1 MSSQLSN
8 RHDSYDPT
16 ADASQSTLI
25 ESDIT
30 AELSVM
36 PETHRELRLTE
47 PRTALITGAAGLLGR
62 EMKARLTETGWR
74 VVAMPRTALD
84 ITSEDDVLRAIEAA
98 CPDLLIN
105 CAATADVDRCE
116 VDSDWAYAINERGP
130 AILARACRQFG
141 VEIVHVSTD
150 YVFDGSK
157 EGFYTQ
163 EDVPQPLSVYGQS
176 KVAGEVSVRE
186 ATSRCYVVR
195 TSWLFGFGGKNFGS
209 RVIQRA
215 RDGAPIKGVT
225 DQTSIPSYAPD
236 VSARIEEIV
245 TLGVHGLYHVTST
258 GPATWFEFARAA
270 LALAGLGDTEIEQVR
285 RADLNQRAPRP
296 HNTAMRCLLS
306 EKLGLEP
313 LRHWRDALVEFVA
326 HY

>member
-1 MSSQLSN
+1 VARPDNSRTSDLE
-8 RHDSYDPT
+8 
-16 ADASQSTLI
+16 STLI
-25 ESDIT
+25 ETPLPPELSTLPAADR
-30 AELSVM
+30 ELSVAA
-36 PETHRELRLTE
+36 

-62 EMKARLTETGWR
+62 EMKARLGETGWR

-116 VDSDWAYAINERGP
+116 VDADWAYAINERGP

-157 EGFYTQ
+157 DGLYTQ

-176 KVAGEVSVRE
+176 KLAGEVSMRE
-186 ATSRCYVVR
+186 AASRCYIVR
-195 TSWLFGFGGKNFGS
+195 TSWLFGVGGKNFGS
-209 RVIQRA
+209 RVIGYA
-215 RDGAPIKGVT
+215 RERAPIKGVT
-225 DQTSIPSYAPD
+225 DQTSIPSYAAD

-270 LALAGLGDTEIEQVR
+270 LALAGLADTEIEPVR

-296 HNTAMRCLLS
+296 HNTAMKCLLS

>member
-1 MSSQLSN
+1 VTRPDKVRTSDFEATLTE
-8 RHDSYDPT
+8 T
-16 ADASQSTLI
+16 ALAPELSTLPAT
-25 ESDIT
+25 DR
-30 AELSVM
+30 ELSVAVA
-36 PETHRELRLTE
+36 
-47 PRTALITGAAGLLGR
+47 RTALITGAGGLLGR
-62 EMKARLTETGWR
+62 EMKARLSETGWR
-74 VVAMPRTALD
+74 VVAMPRTDLD
-84 ITSEDDVLRAIEAA
+84 ITSEDDVLRALEAV
-98 CPDLLIN
+98 CPDVLIN

-116 VDSDWAYAINERGP
+116 VEADWAYAINEKGP
-130 AILARACRQFG
+130 GILARACRTFG

-176 KVAGEVSVRE
+176 KLAGEIAVRE

-195 TSWLFGFGGKNFGS
+195 TSWLFGRGGKNFGS
-209 RVIQRA
+209 RVIQYARA
-215 RDGAPIKGVT
+215 GARIKGVT

-245 TLGVHGLYHVTST
+245 TLGLHGLYHVTST

-270 LALAGLGDTEIEQVR
+270 LDLAGLGETVIEPVS

-306 EKLGLEP
+306 EKLELEP
-313 LRHWRDALVEFVA
+313 VRHWRDALVEFVVD
-326 HY
+326 Y

>member
-1 MSSQLSN
+1 MARPDTS
-8 RHDSYDPT
+8 R
-16 ADASQSTLI
+16 ASDLESTLI
-25 ESDIT
+25 ETPLPPELSTLPAADR
-30 AELSVM
+30 ELSVVA
-36 PETHRELRLTE
+36 

-62 EMKARLTETGWR
+62 EMKARLGETGWR

-116 VDSDWAYAINERGP
+116 VDADWAYAINERGP
-130 AILARACRQFG
+130 AILARACRRFG

-176 KVAGEVSVRE
+176 KVAGEVAVRE
-186 ATSRCYVVR
+186 ATSRCYIVR
-195 TSWLFGFGGKNFGS
+195 TSWLFGVGGKNFGS
-209 RVIQRA
+209 RVIGYA
-215 RDGAPIKGVT
+215 REGAPIKGVT

-258 GPATWFEFARAA
+258 GPGTWFEFARAA
-270 LALAGLGDTEIEQVR
+270 LALAGLGETQIEPVR

>member
-1 MSSQLSN
+1 LE
-8 RHDSYDPT
+8 
-16 ADASQSTLI
+16 STLI
-25 ESDIT
+25 QTPLPPELSTLPAADR
-30 AELSVM
+30 ELSVAA
-36 PETHRELRLTE
+36 

-62 EMKARLTETGWR
+62 EMKARLAETGWR

-186 ATSRCYVVR
+186 ATSRSFIVR
-195 TSWLFGFGGKNFGS
+195 TSWLFGVGGKNFGS
-209 RVIQRA
+209 RVIGYA
-215 RDGAPIKGVT
+215 REGAPIKGVT

-258 GPATWFEFARAA
+258 GPATWLEFARAA
-270 LALAGLGDTEIEQVR
+270 LGLAGLGDTEIEPVR

-296 HNTAMRCLLS
+296 HNTAMKCLLS

-326 HY
+326 HYLKCG

>member
-1 MSSQLSN
+1 MARPDNSHTSDLE
-8 RHDSYDPT
+8 
-16 ADASQSTLI
+16 STLI
-25 ESDIT
+25 ETPLPPELSTLPAADR
-30 AELSVM
+30 ELSVAA
-36 PETHRELRLTE
+36 

-62 EMKARLTETGWR
+62 EMKARLAETGWR

-186 ATSRCYVVR
+186 ATSRSFIMR
-195 TSWLFGFGGKNFGS
+195 TSWLFGVGGKNFGS
-209 RVIQRA
+209 RVIGYA
-215 RDGAPIKGVT
+215 REGAPIKGVT

-258 GPATWFEFARAA
+258 GPATWLEFARAA
-270 LALAGLGDTEIEQVR
+270 LGLAGLGDTEIEPVR

-296 HNTAMRCLLS
+296 HNTAMKCLLS

-326 HY
+326 HYLKCG

>member
-1 MSSQLSN
+1 MARPDTSHTSDLE
-8 RHDSYDPT
+8 
-16 ADASQSTLI
+16 STLI
-25 ESDIT
+25 ETPLPPELSTLPAADR
-30 AELSVM
+30 ELSVAA
-36 PETHRELRLTE
+36 

-62 EMKARLTETGWR
+62 EMKARLGETGWR

-116 VDSDWAYAINERGP
+116 VDADWAYAINERGP

-157 EGFYTQ
+157 DGLYTQ

-176 KVAGEVSVRE
+176 KLAGEVSMRE
-186 ATSRCYVVR
+186 AASRCYIVR
-195 TSWLFGFGGKNFGS
+195 TSWLFGVGGKNFGS
-209 RVIQRA
+209 RVIGYA
-215 RDGAPIKGVT
+215 RERAPIKGVT
-225 DQTSIPSYAPD
+225 DQTSIPSYAAD

-270 LALAGLGDTEIEQVR
+270 LALAGLADTEIEPVR

-296 HNTAMRCLLS
+296 HNTAMKCLLS

-326 HY
+326 NY

>member
-1 MSSQLSN
+1 LE
-8 RHDSYDPT
+8 
-16 ADASQSTLI
+16 STLI
-25 ESDIT
+25 ETPLPPELSTLPAADR
-30 AELSVM
+30 ELSVAA
-36 PETHRELRLTE
+36 

-62 EMKARLTETGWR
+62 EMKARLAETGWR

-176 KVAGEVSVRE
+176 KVAGEVAVRE
-186 ATSRCYVVR
+186 ATSRSFIVR
-195 TSWLFGFGGKNFGS
+195 TSWLFGVGGKNFGS
-209 RVIQRA
+209 RVIGYA
-215 RDGAPIKGVT
+215 REGAPIKGVT

-258 GPATWFEFARAA
+258 GPATWLEFARAA
-270 LALAGLGDTEIEQVR
+270 LGLAGLGDTEIEPVR

-296 HNTAMRCLLS
+296 HNTAMKCLLS

>member
-1 MSSQLSN
+1 MARPDSS
-8 RHDSYDPT
+8 H
-16 ADASQSTLI
+16 ASGLESTLI
-25 ESDIT
+25 ETPLPPELSTLPAADR
-30 AELSVM
+30 ELSVAA
-36 PETHRELRLTE
+36 

-62 EMKARLTETGWR
+62 EMKARLAETGWR

-186 ATSRCYVVR
+186 ATSRSFIVR
-195 TSWLFGFGGKNFGS
+195 TSWLFGVGGKNFGS
-209 RVIQRA
+209 RVIGYA
-215 RDGAPIKGVT
+215 REGAPIKGVT

-258 GPATWFEFARAA
+258 GPATWLEFARAA
-270 LALAGLGDTEIEQVR
+270 LGLAGLGDTEIEPVR

-296 HNTAMRCLLS
+296 HNTAMKCLLS

-326 HY
+326 HYLKCG

>member
-1 MSSQLSN
+1 VATPDNSRAPELE
-8 RHDSYDPT
+8 
-16 ADASQSTLI
+16 STLI
-25 ESDIT
+25 ETPLPPELSPLPAADR
-30 AELSVM
+30 ELSVAA
-36 PETHRELRLTE
+36 

-62 EMKARLTETGWR
+62 EMKARLGETGWR

-84 ITSEDDVLRAIEAA
+84 ITSEDDVFRAIEAA

-116 VDSDWAYAINERGP
+116 VDAEWAYAINERGP

-186 ATSRCYVVR
+186 ATSRCYIVR
-195 TSWLFGFGGKNFGS
+195 TSWLFGVGGKNFGS
-209 RVIQRA
+209 RVLQHA
-215 RDGAPIKGVT
+215 RDGARIKGVT

-258 GPATWFEFARAA
+258 GPATWFEFARAV
-270 LALAGLGDTEIEQVR
+270 LALAGLGGTEIEPVR

-296 HNTAMRCLLS
+296 HNTAMKCLLS

-326 HY
+326 YY

>member
-1 MSSQLSN
+1 VARPDNS
-8 RHDSYDPT
+8 R
-16 ADASQSTLI
+16 ASGLESTLI
-25 ESDIT
+25 ETPLPPELSTLPAADR
-30 AELSVM
+30 ELSVAA
-36 PETHRELRLTE
+36 

-62 EMKARLTETGWR
+62 EMKARLGETGWR

-116 VDSDWAYAINERGP
+116 VDAEWAYAINERGP

-176 KVAGEVSVRE
+176 KVAGEVAVRE

-195 TSWLFGFGGKNFGS
+195 TSWLFGVGGKNFGS
-209 RVIQRA
+209 RVIQHV
-215 RDGAPIKGVT
+215 RDGAPIKGVI

-270 LALAGLGDTEIEQVR
+270 LALAGLGETEIQPVR

>member
-1 MSSQLSN
+1 VATPDNSRAPELE
-8 RHDSYDPT
+8 
-16 ADASQSTLI
+16 STLI
-25 ESDIT
+25 ETPLPPELSTLPAADR
-30 AELSVM
+30 ELSVAA
-36 PETHRELRLTE
+36 

-62 EMKARLTETGWR
+62 EMKARLGETGWR

-84 ITSEDDVLRAIEAA
+84 ITSEDDVLSAIEAA

-116 VDSDWAYAINERGP
+116 VDADWAYAINERGP

-176 KVAGEVSVRE
+176 KVAGEVAVRE
-186 ATSRCYVVR
+186 ATSRCYIVR
-195 TSWLFGFGGKNFGS
+195 TSWLFGVGGKNFGS
-209 RVIQRA
+209 RVIQNA
-215 RDGAPIKGVT
+215 REGAPIKGVT

-258 GPATWFEFARAA
+258 GPASWFEFARAA
-270 LALAGLGDTEIEQVR
+270 LALAGLGDTEIEPVR

-296 HNTAMRCLLS
+296 HNTAMKCLLS

>member
-1 MSSQLSN
+1 MARPDNSHSSDLE
-8 RHDSYDPT
+8 
-16 ADASQSTLI
+16 STLI
-25 ESDIT
+25 ETPLLPELSTLPAADR
-30 AELSVM
+30 ELSVAA
-36 PETHRELRLTE
+36 

-62 EMKARLTETGWR
+62 EMKARLGETGWR

-84 ITSEDDVLRAIEAA
+84 ITSEDDVLHAIEAA

-116 VDSDWAYAINERGP
+116 VDADWAYAINERGP

-157 EGFYTQ
+157 DGFYTQ

-176 KVAGEVSVRE
+176 KVAGEVAVRE
-186 ATSRCYVVR
+186 ATSRCYIVR
-195 TSWLFGFGGKNFGS
+195 TSWLFGVGGKNFGS
-209 RVIQRA
+209 RVIQHA
-215 RDGAPIKGVT
+215 REGLPIKGVT

-258 GPATWFEFARAA
+258 GPASWFEFARAA
-270 LALAGLGDTEIEQVR
+270 LALAGLGDTEIEPVR

>member
-1 MSSQLSN
+1 
-8 RHDSYDPT
+8 
-16 ADASQSTLI
+16 
-25 ESDIT
+25 
-30 AELSVM
+30 
-36 PETHRELRLTE
+36 
-47 PRTALITGAAGLLGR
+47 
-62 EMKARLTETGWR
+62 MKARLAETGWR

-157 EGFYTQ
+157 DGFYTQ

-195 TSWLFGFGGKNFGS
+195 TSWLFGVGGKNFGS
-209 RVIQRA
+209 RVIGYA
-215 RDGAPIKGVT
+215 REGAPIKGVT

-258 GPATWFEFARAA
+258 GPATWLEFARAA
-270 LALAGLGDTEIEQVR
+270 LGLAGLGDTEIEPVR

>member
-1 MSSQLSN
+1 MATPDNSRAPELE
-8 RHDSYDPT
+8 
-16 ADASQSTLI
+16 STLI
-25 ESDIT
+25 ETPLPPELSTLPAADR
-30 AELSVM
+30 ELSVAA
-36 PETHRELRLTE
+36 

-62 EMKARLTETGWR
+62 EMKARLGETGWR

-84 ITSEDDVLRAIEAA
+84 ITSEDDVLSAIEAA

-116 VDSDWAYAINERGP
+116 VDADWAYAINERGP

-176 KVAGEVSVRE
+176 KVAGEVAVRE
-186 ATSRCYVVR
+186 ATSRCYIVR
-195 TSWLFGFGGKNFGS
+195 TSWLFGVGGKNFGS
-209 RVIQRA
+209 RVIQNA
-215 RDGAPIKGVT
+215 REGAPIKGVT

-258 GPATWFEFARAA
+258 GPASWFEFARAA
-270 LALAGLGDTEIEQVR
+270 LALAGLGDTEIEPVR

-296 HNTAMRCLLS
+296 HNTAMKCLLS